1 VVPDANTGLNVP
13 ELSTKSLRS
22 AFEEATR
29 VTVVVYVFVVVPFS
43 AITAIVITL
52 LPTFNVI
59 ALLACPLTT
68 AVPFTVTVAVVSA
81 TVGVTVT
88 LVTELATLEL

>member
-13 ELSTKSLRS
+13 ELSAKALRS
-22 AFEEATR
+22 AFEEAAR
-29 VTVVVYVFVVVPFS
+29 VIVVVYVLVVLPSS
-43 AITAIVITL
+43 AVTTTVIVL

-68 AVPFTVTVAVVSA
+68 AIPFTVIVDEASKAVGTTIILEA
-81 TVGVTVT
+81 
-88 LVTELATLEL
+88 ELTTIAL